1 MMKEYKGFDINLCL
15 NGKVAVVTGAAS
27 GIGNATAKLMAKKGA
42 KVVALDRNPEIEK
55 IAGEIAEGT
64 LGIAIDLTDYNQV
77 ENVFRMICEKMGGI
91 DIVCNIAGLGSGT
104 DAIEITPEEFL
115 RVININL
122 NAVFYVSQIAGRIMI
137 QQGRGGR
144 IINMS
149 SQAGIVALQ
158 GHVAYSASKAGLM
171 AVTRDL
177 ALEWGKYG
185 ITVNSVA
192 PTVVMTPMAKDYW
205 VGQRGAAHLAQIP
218 AGRFAEMDEI
228 AMAFVY
234 LASDAAAMIN
244 GSNLVIDGGFTIN

>member
-1 MMKEYKGFDINLCL
+1 MNQYKGFDENLRL
-15 NGKVAVVTGAAS
+15 DGKVAVVTGAAS

-42 KVVALDRNPEIEK
+42 RIVALDRNPEVI
-55 IAGEIAEGT
+55 EIAKEIAADA
-64 LGIAIDLTDYNQV
+64 LGIAVDLTDYKQV
-77 ENVFRMICEKMGGI
+77 EEVFCTIRQETGSI

-104 DAIEITPEEFL
+104 PADEITPEEFL
-115 RVININL
+115 RVINVNL
-122 NAVFYVSQIAGRIMI
+122 NAVFYVSQVAGKIMI
-137 QQGRGGR
+137 EQGRGGR

-149 SQAGIVALQ
+149 SQAGVVALY

-171 AVTRDL
+171 AVTRDM

-205 VGQRGAAHLAQIP
+205 VGERGAAHLAQIP

-234 LASDAAAMIN
+234 LASDAAAMVN
-244 GSNLVIDGGFTIN
+244 GANLVVDGGFTIN

>member
-1 MMKEYKGFDINLCL
+1 MNQYQGFDENLSL
-15 NGKVAVVTGAAS
+15 EGKTAVITGGAS
-27 GIGNATAKLMAKKGA
+27 GIGRATAGMMVRKGA
-42 KVVALDRNPEIEK
+42 RVVILDRDPRVGEAAEEI
-55 IAGEIAEGT
+55 GNGT
-64 LGIAIDLTDYNQV
+64 LGLVADLTDYDQV
-77 ENVFRMICEKMGGI
+77 EASFQEILKTAGGI

-104 DAIEITPEEFL
+104 PAEEITKEEFL
-115 RVININL
+115 RVINVNL
-122 NAVFYVSQIAGRIMI
+122 NAVFFVSQVAGRIMLR
-137 QQGRGGR
+137 QGRGGR

-149 SQAGIVALQ
+149 SQAGVVALH

-177 ALEWGKYG
+177 ALEWGRYG

-205 VGQRGAAHLAQIP
+205 VGERGAAHLAQIQ
-218 AGRFAEMDEI
+218 AGRLAEMDEI

-244 GSNLVIDGGFTIN
+244 GANLVVDGGFTIN

>member
-1 MMKEYKGFDINLCL
+1 
-15 NGKVAVVTGAAS
+15 
-27 GIGNATAKLMAKKGA
+27 
-42 KVVALDRNPEIEK
+42 
-55 IAGEIAEGT
+55 
-64 LGIAIDLTDYNQV
+64 
-77 ENVFRMICEKMGGI
+77 MI
-91 DIVCNIAGLGSGT
+91 
-104 DAIEITPEEFL
+104 
-115 RVININL
+115 R
-122 NAVFYVSQIAGRIMI
+122 
-137 QQGRGGR
+137 QGRGGR

-149 SQAGIVALQ
+149 SQAGVVALY

-205 VGQRGAAHLAQIP
+205 VGERAEAHLAQIP
-218 AGRFAEMDEI
+218 AGRFAEMDEV